1 MGNDVV
7 MFKEDMVKQQQL
19 DTITQHAA
27 CQRSNHCQGVRN
39 HDNLA
44 SDCGSNTLLLHN
56 AKCVL
61 YSQHRYTWVAGLT
74 VIPTNVSQRGNN
86 HVAATWYN
94 SAGLVFGWQTSF
106 HSWIAVGYWIL
117 YFSWPTSWP
126 ILPLNGN
133 RNFGFAQNN
142 EQIIKRLYLHPS
154 SGAG

>member
-1 MGNDVV
+1 MGNNVV
-7 MFKEDMVKQQQL
+7 MFKEHMVKQQRL
-19 DTITQHAA
+19 DTNTQHAA
-27 CQRSNHCQGVRN
+27 CQRSSHCQGVRN

-106 HSWIAVGYWIL
+106 HSWIAVGYWIC
-117 YFSWPTSWP
+117 
-126 ILPLNGN
+126 IL
-133 RNFGFAQNN
+133 
-142 EQIIKRLYLHPS
+142 
-154 SGAG
+154 AGQHHDQSFPWMATETLGLPKIMSR